1 MDGSLMLKFLEVILI
16 SLICIFSR
24 STFAQSEL
32 NKDDPA
38 LKAFNGLYK
47 EAKYEEA
54 LDALKEVKED
64 ALPPKD
70 RFYYLAITHSKLLN
84 YDQAIEEFKSA
95 IKYGCTNQALQYEYG
110 QALYANN
117 DLTNARDAFII
128 SSNKKYNYIPATYYI
143 AYISELLEEHTL
155 AKHNYVKIIKDPNV
169 DSHMLQVALF
179 QYGKILLELLRKQ
192 DRTLIYLER
201 DVTKNIPKY
210 ILPILN
216 KAYDVNP
223 DADIATEIKKLIKDL
238 TKEFSL
244 DANIMANGRRISR
257 NRRYTSFTSRIKHD
271 DNWYGLG
278 RGVAYQEHEFYTKY
292 MFVKDKRIVT
302 TPDIRI
308 SNTKF
313 LNQSDSKIYS
323 KDSFGVYTNIK
334 NRIEHRAYNQP
345 ASAMFDFDFS
355 KTYKDIYKEH
365 SYKPYARNF
374 GWSIGELYNYFNA
387 GETTIKFKVS
397 DSKDMTDSNYNTL
410 TNTLSFDQNIYV
422 NQGQQLLAI
431 SASVSQLIYKYNKD
445 LNSNTYSLSATY
457 LIFEILP
464 DSTLTLGMSISVS
477 DPKMQRETR
486 GYEPTFNPSID
497 FSTTFFNILNASINY
512 NYNNTVSKDVNYV
525 SRNQVVGAELS
536 IGF

>member
-1 MDGSLMLKFLEVILI
+1 MSKFQRVILI
-16 SLICIFSR
+16 AFIYLFSK
-24 STFAQSEL
+24 SIFAQSEL

-47 EAKYEEA
+47 DAKYEEA

-64 ALPPKD
+64 ALAPKD
-70 RFYYLAITHSKLLN
+70 RFYYLAITLSKLLN

-95 IKYGCTNQALQYEYG
+95 IKAGCTNKALQYEYG

-117 DLTNARDAFII
+117 DLRNARDAFII

-143 AYISELLEEHTL
+143 AYISELLDEHTL

-169 DSHMLQVALF
+169 DTHMHQVALF

-192 DRTLIYLER
+192 DRALIYLER

-210 ILPILN
+210 VLPILN
-216 KAYDVNP
+216 KAYDLNP
-223 DADIATEIKKLIKDL
+223 DAEIASEIKKLIKDL

-244 DANIMANGRRISR
+244 DANIMANGRRVSK

-271 DNWYGLG
+271 DNWYSTG
-278 RGVAYQEHEFYTKY
+278 RGVAYQEHEIYTKY
-292 MFVKDKRIVT
+292 MIVRDKRIIT

-308 SNTKF
+308 TNTKF
-313 LNQSDSKIYS
+313 INQRDSNIYG
-323 KDSFGVYTNIK
+323 KDSFGVYTNLK
-334 NRIEHRAYNQP
+334 NRIEHKAYDQP
-345 ASAMFDFDFS
+345 ASAIFDFDFS

-374 GWSIGELYNYFNA
+374 GWAFGELYNYFNA

-397 DSKDMTDSNYNTL
+397 DSKDMTDRSYNTL

-422 NQGQQLLAI
+422 NQGQQLLAL
-431 SASVSQLIYKYNKD
+431 SASASQLIYKYNHDK
-445 LNSNTYSLSATY
+445 NYNTYSLSATY

-464 DSTLTLGMSISVS
+464 DSTLTLGMSLSVN
-477 DPKMQRETR
+477 DPKMERETR
-486 GYEPTFNPSID
+486 GYEPTYNPSID
-497 FSTTFFNILNASINY
+497 FSTTFFDFLNASINY
-512 NYNNTVSKDVNYV
+512 NYNNTVSKDVIYV
-525 SRNQVVGAELS
+525 SRNQVVSAELS